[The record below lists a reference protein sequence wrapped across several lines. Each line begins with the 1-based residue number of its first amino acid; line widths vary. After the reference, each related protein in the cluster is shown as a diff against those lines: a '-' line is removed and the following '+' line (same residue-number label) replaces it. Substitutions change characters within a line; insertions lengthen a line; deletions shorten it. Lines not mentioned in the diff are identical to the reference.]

1 MEKFASF
8 LERKIMPVAAKIS
21 NQRHMRA
28 VRAGIIATLPL
39 TIVGSFFT
47 ILLNIPI
54 DAYMDFIAPFKA
66 ILDIPFRYT
75 VGFLSLYATFGIA
88 SSLAKSYDLDTTGV
102 GMLAVM
108 AFLVSTIVPTQ
119 VVEPVGGVIE
129 AGRWMDMAK
138 LNSPSLFGA
147 IVTSLITVEIYRFM
161 KEKNIT
167 IKMPAGVPVEVSNS
181 FTALLPTAVILML
194 FWVIRHILGFDIS
207 VALSAMLSPLKGFLS
222 GNSLGGGLL
231 TVFLITLFW
240 VLGIHGPA
248 IMGPVIRPIW
258 DMSIAEN
265 ITAFTEGVSAHAMPN
280 IFTEQFLQ
288 WYVWIG
294 GAGAT
299 LALVVMFMFSKS
311 QYLKSLGRLGF
322 LPGLFNINEPIIFGA
337 PIVMNPILGIPFIIG
352 PIIMTI
358 LSYVLTI
365 KLPK

>member
-8 LERKIMPVAAKIS
+8 LERKIMSVAAKIS

-66 ILDIPFRYT
+66 TLDIPFRYT
-75 VGFLSLYATFGIA
+75 VGFLSLY
-88 SSLAKSYDLDTTGV
+88 
-102 GMLAVM
+102 
-108 AFLVSTIVPTQ
+108 
-119 VVEPVGGVIE
+119 
-129 AGRWMDMAK
+129 
-138 LNSPSLFGA
+138 
-147 IVTSLITVEIYRFM
+147 
-161 KEKNIT
+161 
-167 IKMPAGVPVEVSNS
+167 
-181 FTALLPTAVILML
+181 
-194 FWVIRHILGFDIS
+194 
-207 VALSAMLSPLKGFLS
+207 
-222 GNSLGGGLL
+222 
-231 TVFLITLFW
+231 
-240 VLGIHGPA
+240 
-248 IMGPVIRPIW
+248 
-258 DMSIAEN
+258 
-265 ITAFTEGVSAHAMPN
+265 
-280 IFTEQFLQ
+280 
-288 WYVWIG
+288 
-294 GAGAT
+294 AT

-365 KLPK
+365 TGVIPMMVARLPFAMPAPIAAVMSTNWSILAGILVLINFVISFAVYYPFFKVFEKQQLQREQEEMSENL

>member
-1 MEKFASF
+1 MY
-8 LERKIMPVAAKIS
+8 L
-21 NQRHMRA
+21 
-28 VRAGIIATLPL
+28 
-39 TIVGSFFT
+39 
-47 ILLNIPI
+47 
-54 DAYMDFIAPFKA
+54 
-66 ILDIPFRYT
+66 
-75 VGFLSLYATFGIA
+75 A

-365 KLPK
+365 TGVIPMMVARLPFAMPAPIAAVMSTNWSILAGILVLINFVISFAVYYPFFKVFEKQQLQREQEEMSENL

>member
-1 MEKFASF
+1 
-8 LERKIMPVAAKIS
+8 
-21 NQRHMRA
+21 
-28 VRAGIIATLPL
+28 
-39 TIVGSFFT
+39 
-47 ILLNIPI
+47 
-54 DAYMDFIAPFKA
+54 
-66 ILDIPFRYT
+66 
-75 VGFLSLYATFGIA
+75 
-88 SSLAKSYDLDTTGV
+88 
-102 GMLAVM
+102 MLAVM

-294 GAGAT
+294 E
-299 LALVVMFMFSKS
+299 
-311 QYLKSLGRLGF
+311 Q
-322 LPGLFNINEPIIFGA
+322 GL
-337 PIVMNPILGIPFIIG
+337 L
-352 PIIMTI
+352 
-358 LSYVLTI
+358 LH
-365 KLPK
+365 

>member
-1 MEKFASF
+1 
-8 LERKIMPVAAKIS
+8 
-21 NQRHMRA
+21 
-28 VRAGIIATLPL
+28 
-39 TIVGSFFT
+39 
-47 ILLNIPI
+47 
-54 DAYMDFIAPFKA
+54 
-66 ILDIPFRYT
+66 
-75 VGFLSLYATFGIA
+75 
-88 SSLAKSYDLDTTGV
+88 
-102 GMLAVM
+102 
-108 AFLVSTIVPTQ
+108 
-119 VVEPVGGVIE
+119 
-129 AGRWMDMAK
+129 
-138 LNSPSLFGA
+138 
-147 IVTSLITVEIYRFM
+147 
-161 KEKNIT
+161 
-167 IKMPAGVPVEVSNS
+167 
-181 FTALLPTAVILML
+181 ML

-365 KLPK
+365 TGVIPMMVARLPFAMPAPIAAVMSTNWSILAGILVLINFVISFAVYYPFFKVFEKQQLQREQEEMSENL